1 MSVKII
7 TDSTAYL
14 PEDYLAQYDIDVV
27 SLNVVMDGQ
36 SRREMELSND
46 TFYEE
51 MARAKGD
58 PQISPAQHG

>member
-14 PEDYLAQYDIDVV
+14 PEEYLTQYAIEVV
-27 SLNVVMDGQ
+27 SLNVVMDGV
-36 SRREMELSND
+36 SRREMEISNE

-51 MARAKGD
+51 MARAKD
-58 PQISPAQHG
+58 IPIS